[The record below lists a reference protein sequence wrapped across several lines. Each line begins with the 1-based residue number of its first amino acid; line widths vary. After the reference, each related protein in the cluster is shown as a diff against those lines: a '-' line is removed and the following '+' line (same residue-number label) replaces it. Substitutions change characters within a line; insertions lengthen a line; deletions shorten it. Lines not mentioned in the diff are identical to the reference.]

1 MRVRGCRN
9 TPGSE
14 TQAPTVN
21 NVHRPRYGEQ
31 EFGVLQELAI
41 SEYLTLDRQREQI
54 STNEDVPIVQEPDVS
69 PMGET
74 GDIEELFRAIS
85 ENAPK
90 SENGQ
95 KLLLGEFKEAM
106 GRISRRIE

>member
-1 MRVRGCRN
+1 MK
-9 TPGSE
+9 
-14 TQAPTVN
+14 
-21 NVHRPRYGEQ
+21 
-31 EFGVLQELAI
+31 
-41 SEYLTLDRQREQI
+41 
-54 STNEDVPIVQEPDVS
+54 NEDVLSVQEQGLS
-69 PMGET
+69 QSGET
-74 GDIEELFRAIS
+74 GEIEELFRAIS